1 MWTKYKCV
9 IKQLFEKFLF
19 FDTFKV
25 GLFYKIYQISKT
37 HSLSMKFRVLK
48 KQKIKAISF
57 DYSLLERK
65 VQSLMPVALLRE

>member
-25 GLFYKIYQISKT
+25 GLFYKIYQISKFLFVVRCIFSIANFNQLANFERKALCT
-37 HSLSMKFRVLK
+37 YPA
-48 KQKIKAISF
+48 IKAK
-57 DYSLLERK
+57 D
-65 VQSLMPVALLRE
+65 